1 MITPN
6 AKVLVVDDD
15 AGFRSSVDRFLRSV
29 GYDVE
34 TFDSPAKL
42 LARAPDDVPT
52 CVLLDLRMPGMSG
65 LEAQNELMRRGDAPP
80 IVFVTAHGDVPAS
93 VQAMKKGAVDF
104 LEKPF
109 DEQRV
114 LDAIERSVSRDRR
127 EHAANTATREARDRL
142 RRLTARERQVCDY
155 LMQGLLN
162 KQIAAELGIAES
174 TVKVHRSRMMEKL
187 GVDSVVALMRLLDRA
202 ATALP
207 SDGMAR
213 RSTDGAGATA

>member
-15 AGFRSSVDRFLRSV
+15 AGFRTSIDRFLRSV
-29 GYDVE
+29 GYAVE

-42 LARAPDDVPT
+42 LDRADRKPDDIPT

-65 LEAQNELMRRGDAPP
+65 LEAQNELMRRRDAPP

-114 LDAIERSVSRDRR
+114 LEAIERALGKNVQDRSAR
-127 EHAANTATREARDRL
+127 IAAQQARARL
-142 RRLTARERQVCDY
+142 DRLTARERQVCDY
-155 LMQGLLN
+155 LMAGLIN

-187 GVDSVVALMRLLDRA
+187 GIGSVVALMRLRDQA
-202 ATALP
+202 AQA
-207 SDGMAR
+207 
-213 RSTDGAGATA
+213 

>member
-15 AGFRSSVDRFLRSV
+15 AGFRTSIDRFLRSV
-29 GYDVE
+29 GYAVE

-42 LARAPDDVPT
+42 LDRADRKPDDIPT

-65 LEAQNELMRRGDAPP
+65 LEAQNELMRRRDAPP

-114 LDAIERSVSRDRR
+114 LEAIERAVGKNVQDRSAR
-127 EHAANTATREARDRL
+127 IAAQQARARL
-142 RRLTARERQVCDY
+142 DRLTARERQVCDY
-155 LMQGLLN
+155 LMAGLIN

-187 GVDSVVALMRLLDRA
+187 GIGSVVALMRLRDQA
-202 ATALP
+202 AQA
-207 SDGMAR
+207 
-213 RSTDGAGATA
+213 

>member
-15 AGFRSSVDRFLRSV
+15 AGFRTSIDRFLRSV
-29 GYDVE
+29 GYAVE

-42 LARAPDDVPT
+42 LDRADRKPDDIPT

-65 LEAQNELMRRGDAPP
+65 LEAQSELLRRRDAPP

-114 LDAIERSVSRDRR
+114 LEAIERAVGKNVQDRSAR
-127 EHAANTATREARDRL
+127 VAAQQARARL
-142 RRLTARERQVCDY
+142 DRLTARERQVCDY
-155 LMQGLLN
+155 LMAGLIN

-187 GVDSVVALMRLLDRA
+187 GIGSVVALMRLRDQA
-202 ATALP
+202 AQA
-207 SDGMAR
+207 
-213 RSTDGAGATA
+213 

>member
-15 AGFRSSVDRFLRSV
+15 AGFRTSIDRFLRSV
-29 GYDVE
+29 GYTVE

-42 LARAPDDVPT
+42 LDRADRKPDDVPT

-65 LEAQNELMRRGDAPP
+65 LEAQNELMRRRDAPP

-114 LDAIERSVSRDRR
+114 LEAIERALGKNVQDRSAR
-127 EHAANTATREARDRL
+127 VAAQQARARL
-142 RRLTARERQVCDY
+142 DRLTARERQVCDY
-155 LMQGLLN
+155 LMAGLIN

-187 GVDSVVALMRLLDRA
+187 GIGSVVALMRLRDQA
-202 ATALP
+202 AQA
-207 SDGMAR
+207 
-213 RSTDGAGATA
+213 

>member
-15 AGFRSSVDRFLRSV
+15 EGFRTSIERFLRSV
-29 GYDVE
+29 GYAVE
-34 TFDSPAKL
+34 VFDSPAKL
-42 LARAPDDVPT
+42 LERAPDDVPT

-93 VQAMKKGAVDF
+93 VQAMKKGAIDF

-114 LDAIERSVSRDRR
+114 LEAIERSVSKDVQDRS
-127 EHAANTATREARDRL
+127 ARIASQQARARL
-142 RRLTARERQVCDY
+142 DRLTARERQVCDY
-155 LMQGLLN
+155 LMAGLIN

-187 GVDSVVALMRLLDRA
+187 GIDSVVALMRLREQ
-202 ATALP
+202 ATQA
-207 SDGMAR
+207 
-213 RSTDGAGATA
+213 

>member
-15 AGFRSSVDRFLRSV
+15 AGFRTSIDRFLRSV
-29 GYDVE
+29 GYAVE

-42 LARAPDDVPT
+42 LDRADRKPDDIPT

-65 LEAQNELMRRGDAPP
+65 LEAQNELMRRRDAPP

-114 LDAIERSVSRDRR
+114 LEAIERAVGKNVQDRSAR
-127 EHAANTATREARDRL
+127 VAAQQARARL
-142 RRLTARERQVCDY
+142 DRLTARERQVCDY
-155 LMQGLLN
+155 LMAGLIN

-187 GVDSVVALMRLLDRA
+187 GIGSVVALMRLRDQA
-202 ATALP
+202 AQA
-207 SDGMAR
+207 
-213 RSTDGAGATA
+213 

>member
-1 MITPN
+1 MIQP
-6 AKVLVVDDD
+6 ARVIVVDDD
-15 AGFRSSVDRFLRSV
+15 DAFRASTERFLRSV

-34 TFDSPAKL
+34 GYSDPTPL
-42 LARAPDDVPT
+42 LDREPDDEPT
-52 CVLLDLRMPGMSG
+52 CVLLDLRMARMSG
-65 LEAQNELMRRGDAPP
+65 LEAQGELARRGHTLP
-80 IVFVTAHGDVPAS
+80 IVFMTAHGDVAAS
-93 VQAMKKGAVDF
+93 VQAMKRGAVDF

>member
-1 MITPN
+1 MITPY

-15 AGFRSSVDRFLRSV
+15 AEFRASIDRFLRSV

-34 TFDSPAKL
+34 TFDSPEKL
-42 LARAPDDVPT
+42 LRRANGRPDDVPT

-80 IVFVTAHGDVPAS
+80 IVFVTAHGHVAAS

-109 DEQRV
+109 DEPRV
-114 LDAIERSVSRDRR
+114 LEAIERALSK
-127 EHAANTATREARDRL
+127 NARDRSVRIASRQARARL
-142 RRLTARERQVCDY
+142 DRLTARERQVCDY
-155 LMQGLLN
+155 LTAGLIN
-162 KQIAAELGIAES
+162 KQIAAELGIAEG

-187 GVDSVVALMRLLDRA
+187 GIGSVVALMRLRDQA
-202 ATALP
+202 AQA
-207 SDGMAR
+207 
-213 RSTDGAGATA
+213 

>member
-15 AGFRSSVDRFLRSV
+15 AGFRTSIDRFLRSV
-29 GYDVE
+29 GYAVE

-42 LARAPDDVPT
+42 LDRALDDVPT
-52 CVLLDLRMPGMSG
+52 CVLLDLRMPGMNG
-65 LEAQNELMRRGDAPP
+65 LEAQNELVRRSDAPP

-93 VQAMKKGAVDF
+93 VQAMKRGAVDF

-114 LDAIERSVSRDRR
+114 LDAIERSLSKDVHDRS
-127 EHAANTATREARDRL
+127 ARIASQQARARL
-142 RRLTARERQVCDY
+142 DRLTARERQVCDY
-155 LMQGLLN
+155 LMAGLIN

-187 GVDSVVALMRLLDRA
+187 GVTTIAELVKSVVTAAAAHRDRTA
-202 ATALP
+202 A
-207 SDGMAR
+207 
-213 RSTDGAGATA
+213 

>member
-15 AGFRSSVDRFLRSV
+15 AGFRTSIDRFLRSV
-29 GYDVE
+29 GYAVE

-42 LARAPDDVPT
+42 LDRADRKPDDIPT

-65 LEAQNELMRRGDAPP
+65 LEAQNELMRRRDAHP

-114 LDAIERSVSRDRR
+114 LEAIERAVGKNVQDRSAR
-127 EHAANTATREARDRL
+127 VAAQQARARL
-142 RRLTARERQVCDY
+142 DRLTARERQVCDY
-155 LMQGLLN
+155 LMAGLIN

-187 GVDSVVALMRLLDRA
+187 GIGSVVALMRLRDQA
-202 ATALP
+202 AQA
-207 SDGMAR
+207 
-213 RSTDGAGATA
+213 

>member
-15 AGFRSSVDRFLRSV
+15 TGFRNSTERFLRSV
-29 GYDVE
+29 GYAVE

-42 LARAPDDVPT
+42 LDRADGAPDDAPT

-65 LEAQNELMRRGDAPP
+65 LEAQNELMRRRDGPP

-93 VQAMKKGAVDF
+93 VQAMKRGAVDF

-114 LDAIERSVSRDRR
+114 LEAIERALGKNCQDRSVRLASQQ
-127 EHAANTATREARDRL
+127 ARARL
-142 RRLTARERQVCDY
+142 DRLTARERQVCDY
-155 LMQGLLN
+155 LMAGLIN

-187 GVDSVVALMRLLDRA
+187 GIDSVVALMRLRDQA
-202 ATALP
+202 SQA
-207 SDGMAR
+207 
-213 RSTDGAGATA
+213 

>member
-15 AGFRSSVDRFLRSV
+15 SGFRTSIDRFLRSV
-29 GYDVE
+29 GYAVE

-42 LARAPDDVPT
+42 LDRADRKPDDVPT

-65 LEAQNELMRRGDAPP
+65 LETQNELMRRRDAPP

-114 LDAIERSVSRDRR
+114 LEAIERALGKNVQDRSVRV
-127 EHAANTATREARDRL
+127 AAQQARARL
-142 RRLTARERQVCDY
+142 DRLTARERQVCDY
-155 LMQGLLN
+155 LMAGLIN
-162 KQIAAELGIAES
+162 KQIASELNIAES

-187 GVDSVVALMRLLDRA
+187 GIGSVVALMRLRDQA
-202 ATALP
+202 AQA
-207 SDGMAR
+207 
-213 RSTDGAGATA
+213 

>member
-15 AGFRSSVDRFLRSV
+15 AGFRTSIDRFLRSV
-29 GYDVE
+29 GYAVE

-42 LARAPDDVPT
+42 LDRADRKPDDIPT

-80 IVFVTAHGDVPAS
+80 IVFVTAHGHVAAS

-114 LDAIERSVSRDRR
+114 LEAIERALGKNVQDRSAR
-127 EHAANTATREARDRL
+127 VAAQQARARL
-142 RRLTARERQVCDY
+142 DRLTARERQVCDY
-155 LMQGLLN
+155 LMAGLIN

-187 GVDSVVALMRLLDRA
+187 GIGSVVALMRLRDQA
-202 ATALP
+202 AQA
-207 SDGMAR
+207 
-213 RSTDGAGATA
+213 

>member
-15 AGFRSSVDRFLRSV
+15 AGFRTSIDRFLRSV
-29 GYDVE
+29 GYTVE

-42 LARAPDDVPT
+42 LDRADRKPDDIPT

-65 LEAQNELMRRGDAPP
+65 LEAQNELMRRRDAPP

-114 LDAIERSVSRDRR
+114 LEAIERALGKNVQDRSAR
-127 EHAANTATREARDRL
+127 VAAQQARARL
-142 RRLTARERQVCDY
+142 DRLTARERQVCDY
-155 LMQGLLN
+155 LMAGLIN

-187 GVDSVVALMRLLDRA
+187 GIGSVVALMRLRDQA
-202 ATALP
+202 AQA
-207 SDGMAR
+207 
-213 RSTDGAGATA
+213 

>member
-15 AGFRSSVDRFLRSV
+15 AGFRTSIDRFLRSV
-29 GYDVE
+29 GYAVE

-42 LARAPDDVPT
+42 LDRADRKPDDIPT

-65 LEAQNELMRRGDAPP
+65 LEAQNELMRRRDAPP

-114 LDAIERSVSRDRR
+114 LEAIERALGKNVQDRSAR
-127 EHAANTATREARDRL
+127 VAAQQARARL
-142 RRLTARERQVCDY
+142 DRLTARERQVCDY
-155 LMQGLLN
+155 LMAGLIN

-187 GVDSVVALMRLLDRA
+187 GIGSVVALMRLRDQA
-202 ATALP
+202 AQA
-207 SDGMAR
+207 
-213 RSTDGAGATA
+213 

>member
-15 AGFRSSVDRFLRSV
+15 AGFRTSIDRFLRSV
-29 GYDVE
+29 GYAVE

-42 LARAPDDVPT
+42 LDRADRKPDDVPT

-65 LEAQNELMRRGDAPP
+65 LEAQNELMRRRDAPP

-114 LDAIERSVSRDRR
+114 LEAIERALGKNVQDRSAR
-127 EHAANTATREARDRL
+127 IAAQQARARL
-142 RRLTARERQVCDY
+142 DRLTARERQVCDY
-155 LMQGLLN
+155 LMAGLIN

-187 GVDSVVALMRLLDRA
+187 GIGSVVALMRLRDQA
-202 ATALP
+202 AQA
-207 SDGMAR
+207 
-213 RSTDGAGATA
+213 